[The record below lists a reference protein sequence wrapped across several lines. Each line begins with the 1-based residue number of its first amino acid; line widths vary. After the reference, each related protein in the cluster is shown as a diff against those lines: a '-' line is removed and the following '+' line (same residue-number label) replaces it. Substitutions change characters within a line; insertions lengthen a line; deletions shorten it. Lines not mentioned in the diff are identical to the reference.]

1 MQVKEIRPIFSAEEI
16 SARVKELGK
25 EIDAVYGDEPLVIVG
40 VLKGACI
47 FYADLVR
54 TIRNTEVELDF
65 VRVSSYGY
73 SDCSSHSIVMN
84 KDVEIDIQGKHVL
97 LVEDIVDT
105 GHSLQYLYEIFSKR
119 GAKTLRTAVLLNK
132 KERREV
138 KVDFDF
144 VAFTIEDGFVVGYG
158 LDFAEK
164 YRHLPEICILDFK

>member
-16 SARVKELGK
+16 SARVKELGR

-54 TIRNTEVELDF
+54 SIKSREVELDF

-73 SDCSSHSIVMN
+73 SDSSSHSIVMN
-84 KDVEIDIQGKHVL
+84 KDVEIGIQGKHVL

-105 GHSLQYLYEIFSKR
+105 GHSLQYLYEVFSKR

-144 VAFTIEDGFVVGYG
+144 VAFTIEEGFVVGYG